1 MQRLPR
7 ATYRLQFN
15 PGFTFNDAG
24 NIVGYLADLGI
35 SDLYASPILKAR
47 HGSSH
52 GYDVVDAGA
61 LNPEL
66 GTDEDFT
73 TLHELLQSR
82 ELGFLLDIVPN
93 HMAASPENAW
103 WMSVLENGPHSRFL
117 HYFDID
123 WSPVT
128 SRGETVNK
136 VLLPILGKPYGEV
149 LDAQELSLGFDQEGF
164 FFTYFE
170 KRLPLAP
177 GSYQQILREC
187 VGSLPREGVA
197 IELRELIEGD
207 ASVPNSRFLKETL
220 WRIYEQEPVFRT
232 ALDGAINRIN
242 GQKGDLASL
251 DELDSLL
258 DAQWYRLAY
267 WRIAS
272 EKINY
277 RRFFDVTDLVGVRVE
292 NPEVFE
298 ARNRRT
304 LELIAEGKVTGLRID
319 HIDGLYDPIGHMRKL
334 QLRLGN
340 RSGHPGETEPA
351 APRSTVDRDPEHPQS
366 FYVLVEKILAHGEDL
381 PSDFPVSGTTGYDF
395 LDSVNA
401 LFVDPQGLSKLDR
414 FYRAFSGVSESFEE
428 ICYQRK
434 KQVIHELF
442 SGEMRAMGKQLSAVA
457 MGDRNAR
464 DFAPV
469 ELTAALTEVTACM
482 SVYRTYIRDERVSDE
497 DRAIIHRAI
506 AEARARAAGTIDE
519 RLFLFLE
526 RVLLV
531 DPPSYVTGERDHW
544 LAFVMRWQQFTGRVM
559 AKGVEDT
566 SFYNYNRLLSLNEV
580 GGEPGR
586 DERFDGLAEFHQRN
600 IRQQR
605 DWPHTLN
612 ATSTHDTKRSEDAR
626 ARINVLSEMPE
637 VWARQVRRWSKA
649 NGHLRIDGVPAANEE
664 LLIYQ
669 TLVGMWPLHE
679 SELASVRERLQQY
692 LEKAAREA
700 KTHTSWMAPVAA
712 YEDALLGFA
721 AAILENPAFCES
733 FIRFQKRVA
742 FPGALNALSQVVLK
756 ATSPG
761 VPDFYQGTELWD
773 FSLVDP
779 DNRRPVDYEGRA
791 AMLAKLKTAAAK
803 PGFDPAVLLRRWSDG
818 RVKMFIT
825 WRLLEARNRLAE
837 LFLHGT
843 YEPISDGGNVCAF
856 LRRHGQS
863 VLLVAVPRLASH
875 LARAGSFPLGDAW
888 GESRFDVAGRWRNL
902 FTGEELEEKSLA
914 LADVFRRFPVAV
926 LELEGDAST
935 WDHEIERDGASG
947 KLDKVFEKSLVD
959 HRAEQEPR

>member
-1 MQRLPR
+1 MQRVPR

-15 PGFTFNDAG
+15 PAFTFLDAA
-24 NIVGYLADLGI
+24 NIAGYLADLGI
-35 SDLYASPILKAR
+35 SDVYASPILKSR
-47 HGSSH
+47 KGSSH
-52 GYDVVDAGA
+52 GYDVVDAAA

-66 GTDEDFT
+66 GTDDEFT
-73 TLHELLQSR
+73 TLHHSLQQR
-82 ELGFLLDIVPN
+82 GLGFLLDIVPN
-93 HMAASPENAW
+93 HMAASSENAW
-103 WMSVLENGPHSRFL
+103 WMSVLENGPHSRYL

-149 LDAQELSLGFDQEGF
+149 LDAQELCLAFDQEGF
-164 FFTYFE
+164 FFTYFD

-177 GSYQQILREC
+177 HSYQQILREC
-187 VGSLPREGVA
+187 VSALPKEGVA

-220 WRIYEQEPVFRT
+220 WRIEQQEPTFRT
-232 ALDGAINRIN
+232 ALNAAILRIN
-242 GQKGDLASL
+242 GRQGNPATL
-251 DELDSLL
+251 DELDALL

-319 HIDGLYDPIGHMRKL
+319 HIDGLYDPVGHMRKL
-334 QLRLGN
+334 QLRLGG
-340 RSGHPGETEPA
+340 RSGRDEA
-351 APRSTVDRDPEHPQS
+351 APLVTTRATVDGDAEHPRS
-366 FYVLVEKILAHGEDL
+366 FYIVVEKILAPGECL
-381 PSDFPVSGTTGYDF
+381 PAAFPVSGTTGYDF

-401 LFVDPQGLSKLDR
+401 LFVDPRGLSRLDD
-414 FYRAFSGVSESFEE
+414 FYQTFSGVTDSFED

-442 SGEMRAMGKQLSAVA
+442 SGEMRAMGKQLSSVA

-482 SVYRTYIRDERVSDE
+482 SVYRTYLRDESISDA
-497 DRAIIHRAI
+497 DRSILHKAI
-506 AEARARAAGTIDE
+506 AEARSRSAGSVDE
-519 RLFLFLE
+519 RLFRFLE

-586 DERFDGLAEFHQRN
+586 TATFDGLAEFHQRN
-600 IRQQR
+600 VRQQR
-605 DWPHTLN
+605 DWPHSQN
-612 ATSTHDTKRSEDAR
+612 ATATHDTKRSEDAR
-626 ARINVLSEMPE
+626 ARINVLSEIPE
-637 VWARQVRRWSKA
+637 SWARQVRRWSKA
-649 NGHLRIDGVPAANEE
+649 NGHLKIDGVPAPNEE

-669 TLVGMWPLHE
+669 TLVGMWPLE
-679 SELASVRERLQQY
+679 EGELPSVRDRLQQY

-700 KTHTSWMAPVAA
+700 KTHTSWIAPVAA
-712 YEDALLGFA
+712 YEDALKGFA
-721 AAILENPAFCES
+721 AAILENPAFRDS
-733 FIRFQKRVA
+733 FVRFHKRIA
-742 FPGALNALSQVVLK
+742 FYGALNALSQVVLK

-761 VPDFYQGTELWD
+761 LPDFYQGTELWD

-779 DNRRPVDYEGRA
+779 DNRRPIDYGCRA
-791 AMLAKLKTAAAK
+791 RLLAELKTAAEK
-803 PGFDPAVLLRRWSDG
+803 TSFHPAALLRHWSDG

-825 WRLLEARNRLAE
+825 WRLLEMRSRLAD
-837 LFLHGT
+837 LFLQGT
-843 YEPISDGGNVCAF
+843 YEPVDAGDNVCAF
-856 LRRHGQS
+856 VRRRGEAG
-863 VLLVAVPRLASH
+863 VLVAVPRFASQ
-875 LARAGSFPLGDAW
+875 LGKASTFPLGDSW
-888 GESRFDVAGRWRNL
+888 GERRLDLSGRWRNL
-902 FTGEELEEKSLA
+902 FTGEMLGGELFA
-914 LADVFRRFPVAV
+914 LADIFRTFPVAV
-926 LELEGDAST
+926 LESSGSAASKSS
-935 WDHEIERDGASG
+935 E
-947 KLDKVFEKSLVD
+947 KLAG
-959 HRAEQEPR
+959 R

>member
-1 MQRLPR
+1 MLVAGVVDHQLGDDLQSSSMSLLEEGLEIRERAEGSVDRGVVGDVVSIIAERRGIERQDPEDVDPQVLQVVELAGQPLEVADAIAVRVEERFDMGLIDDPVFVPERIVSHRCLVYRNGRALAGIAMDRPSSRVGERRGAPMFSRRCSPRRDSLSPPQRGEGPRSGVRGLSAGAGFPSSAFGTFSPLRQGEGSRRHPAGRGYLRPKEREGFTFALVPKRMQRVPR

-24 NIVGYLADLGI
+24 NVVGYLADLGI
-35 SDLYASPILKAR
+35 SDVYASPILKAR

-73 TLHELLQSR
+73 TLHELLQR
-82 ELGFLLDIVPN
+82 RDLGFLLDIVPN

-232 ALDGAINRIN
+232 ALDGAIHRIN

-340 RSGHPGETEPA
+340 RSGHPGETEPV
-351 APRSTVDRDPEHPQS
+351 APRGTVDRDPEHPQS

-381 PSDFPVSGTTGYDF
+381 PAAFPVSGTTGYDF

-414 FYRAFSGVSESFEE
+414 FYRTFSGVSESFVD

-482 SVYRTYIRDERVSDE
+482 SVYRTYIRDDRVSDE
-497 DRAIIHRAI
+497 DRVIIRRAI
-506 AEARARAAGTIDE
+506 AEARARAVGTIDE

-586 DERFDGLAEFHQRN
+586 DETFDGLAEFHQRN

-612 ATSTHDTKRSEDAR
+612 ATATHDTKRSEDAR

-637 VWARQVRRWSKA
+637 IWARQVRRWSKA
-649 NGHLRIDGVPAANEE
+649 NVTR
-664 LLIYQ
+664 
-669 TLVGMWPLHE
+669 W
-679 SELASVRERLQQY
+679 
-692 LEKAAREA
+692 AARWPP
-700 KTHTSWMAPVAA
+700 T
-712 YEDALLGFA
+712 
-721 AAILENPAFCES
+721 
-733 FIRFQKRVA
+733 KR
-742 FPGALNALSQVVLK
+742 L
-756 ATSPG
+756 
-761 VPDFYQGTELWD
+761 
-773 FSLVDP
+773 
-779 DNRRPVDYEGRA
+779 
-791 AMLAKLKTAAAK
+791 TA
-803 PGFDPAVLLRRWSDG
+803 
-818 RVKMFIT
+818 
-825 WRLLEARNRLAE
+825 
-837 LFLHGT
+837 
-843 YEPISDGGNVCAF
+843 
-856 LRRHGQS
+856 
-863 VLLVAVPRLASH
+863 
-875 LARAGSFPLGDAW
+875 
-888 GESRFDVAGRWRNL
+888 
-902 FTGEELEEKSLA
+902 
-914 LADVFRRFPVAV
+914 
-926 LELEGDAST
+926 
-935 WDHEIERDGASG
+935 
-947 KLDKVFEKSLVD
+947 
-959 HRAEQEPR
+959 